1 MTTSPGLGQLVSTPG
16 AGADLPRTSVPV
28 ARHSVV
34 LALARA
40 EAVRLVRHPIALVGL
55 ALTIFMLVGPQPG
68 RSAVAFDSLTTATT
82 FVYGVFVFFAA
93 NLLATRDRRAGAEH
107 MLTATA
113 TRAFDRVLALCLAA
127 LGPTLLAAVVVG
139 IAAWAYDARD
149 FLVVPPSFWQLAQGP
164 VTVLGAALLGI
175 MVARWAPYPGAPVLV
190 MVAVVAWNVYVNN
203 SETTRSVGMYTSWA
217 VWENDNGGW
226 GGMEPGSPGWH
237 VVYLLGLCAMAAV
250 GALSSAARPR
260 LPLLVA
266 GAGLTVA
273 TVLAGAAALP

>member
-1 MTTSPGLGQLVSTPG
+1 MTTSAGLGQAASRPG
-16 AGADLPRTSVPV
+16 ADADVPGASGAV

-55 ALTIFMLVGPQPG
+55 ALTVFMLAGPQPG

-82 FVYGVFVFFAA
+82 FMYGVFVFFAA
-93 NLLATRDRRAGAEH
+93 NLLTTRDRRAGAEQ
-107 MLTATA
+107 MLAAAA
-113 TRAFDRVLALCLAA
+113 TRAFERVLAMCLAA
-127 LGPTLLAAVVVG
+127 LGPTLLAAMVVG

-149 FLVVPPSFWQLAQGP
+149 FLVVAPSFWQLAQGP

-190 MVAVVAWNVYVNN
+190 MVAVVAWNVYVND
-203 SETTRSVGMYTSWA
+203 SESSRPVGMFTSWA
-217 VWENDNGGW
+217 VWEDDNGGW

-237 VVYLLGLCAMAAV
+237 VVYLVGLCAMAAV

-273 TVLAGAAALP
+273 TVLAGSAALP